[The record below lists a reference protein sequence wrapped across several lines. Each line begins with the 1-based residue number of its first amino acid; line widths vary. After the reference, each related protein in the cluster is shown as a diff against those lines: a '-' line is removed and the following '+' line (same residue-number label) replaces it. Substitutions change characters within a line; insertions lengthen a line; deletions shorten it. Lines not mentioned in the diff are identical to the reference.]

1 MTTTRRGLL
10 AALLML
16 SAVPAFAQQTT
27 EPVVTNVGPAV
38 VPAKPPAP
46 SAAETNR
53 AVFDYVRNKINL
65 YEREHDGKL
74 PSIMRV
80 SVDVYE
86 RFALALRMEV
96 AAPAA
101 TNGVFMYEVIRWRGV
116 QIGPDPNL
124 KDTDVRWG
132 RKP

>member
-10 AALLML
+10 AALLTL
-16 SAVPAFAQQTT
+16 SAVPALAQDAAQL
-27 EPVVTNVGPAV
+27 A
-38 VPAKPPAP
+38 VPAPATVPVKPPAP

-74 PSIMRV
+74 PSVMRV

-96 AAPAA
+96 ASPAA
-101 TNGVFMYEVIRWRGV
+101 QDGVFMYEVIRWRGV